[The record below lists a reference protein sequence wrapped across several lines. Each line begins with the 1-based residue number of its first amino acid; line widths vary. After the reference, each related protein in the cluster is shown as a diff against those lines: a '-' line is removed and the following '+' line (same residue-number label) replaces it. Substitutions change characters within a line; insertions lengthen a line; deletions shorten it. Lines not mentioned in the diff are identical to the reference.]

1 MQARTSRSGWSEQET
16 EELMEQARRA
26 REEGKPLREVFE
38 ATAFKTGRKPN
49 SIRNYYYARS
59 RDAGDERR
67 QRFTPFDADEAE
79 RLTEQILTARAGGES
94 VRACVTRL
102 AGGDQRLMLR
112 YQNKYRAM
120 LKSRP
125 DVVERV
131 MERLRGQ
138 GLTPPSPY
146 REHSAPASAV
156 SMEQLRALSAGDR
169 RVGDMLDTLAELISG
184 RRAEQAPLAT
194 AARQML
200 DCIRQFASRKPDAR
214 EDEWGEFICDLVKRA
229 SELEHALDQ
238 AEGAI
243 Q

>member
-1 MQARTSRSGWSEQET
+1 MRGDGYMQARTGRNGWSEQET

-26 REEGKPLREVFE
+26 REEGRPLREVFE
-38 ATAFKTGRKPN
+38 ATAFRTGRKPN

-59 RDAGDERR
+59 RDAGDAHR
-67 QRFTPFDADEAE
+67 QRFTPFDAQEAE

-131 MERLRGQ
+131 MERLRAR
-138 GLTPPSPY
+138 GLTPPAPY
-146 REHSAPASAV
+146 REHDEAGEG
-156 SMEQLRALSAGDR
+156 MERLRALGAGDR
-169 RVGDMLDTLAELISG
+169 RIADMLDTLEALIAG
-184 RRAEQAPLAT
+184 RRAPDAPLAA
-194 AARQML
+194 AARQTL
-200 DCIRQFASRKPDAR
+200 ECIRGFAALAPGER
-214 EDEWGEFICDLVKRA
+214 EDNWGEFICELVKRA
-229 SELEHALDQ
+229 SALEHALEQ
-238 AEGAI
+238 P
-243 Q
+243 